1 MKGNILNFNNIK
13 NKVNGIIPGLI
24 ICLIIG
30 IIAEGLGHK
39 FPTIGAASFAIFI
52 GIFAGNT
59 FLKSSKYDKGTKFS
73 EKDLLNY
80 SIVLMGASLN
90 IMDIMHLGFSGVL
103 YIAILM
109 TLTISTT
116 YFIGRKLGFNQKY
129 SLLMSAGNAVCGSSA
144 IGSVAPVI
152 KSDESDKVIAITI
165 VNVTGTILMILLPVI
180 TAFLYKN
187 NVMQTSALMGGILQS
202 VGQVIGSAK
211 FIGDNVVEMATVFKI
226 IRIIFLV
233 VVVLVFAKIEVEEE
247 NKDEIKHHH
256 KPTHKVRIP
265 WFIIGFFIVCILN
278 TLGVVPGNVGHA
290 FKWVSSNFEII
301 ALAGIGMRVKISDLV
316 KEGPKAMLYGG
327 LVGTCQI
334 IFAVSL
340 ISIFIK

>member
-1 MKGNILNFNNIK
+1 MTKKLGIK
-13 NKVNGIIPGLI
+13 IKSIIPGLI

-30 IIAEGLGHK
+30 IIAEVLGNK
-39 FPTIGAASFAIFI
+39 FPTVGAATFAIFM

-59 FLKSSKYDKGTKFS
+59 FLKSDKYDEGTKFS

-90 IMDIMHLGFSGVL
+90 MTDIIALGFNGVI

-109 TLTISTT
+109 TLTIATT
-116 YFIGRKLGFNQKY
+116 YFIGRKLGFGEKY

-144 IGSVAPVI
+144 IGSVSPVI
-152 KSDESDKVIAITI
+152 KAKDSDKVIAITI
-165 VNVTGTILMILLPVI
+165 VNVTGTILMILLPVLTSI
-180 TAFLYKN
+180 LYN
-187 NVMQTSALMGGILQS
+187 NDVLQTSALMGGILQS

-211 FIGDNVVEMATVFKI
+211 FIGDPVVELATVFKI

-233 VVVLVFAKIEVEEE
+233 LVVLVFAKIEVNEE
-247 NKDEIKHHH
+247 NKEEIAHHH
-256 KPTHKVRIP
+256 KPTHKVHIP

-278 TLGVVPGNVGHA
+278 TFGMVPGIVGST
-290 FKWVSSNFEII
+290 FKWISSNFEII
-301 ALAGIGMRVKISDLV
+301 ALAGIGMRVKIGDLV

-327 LVGTCQI
+327 LVGLCQI
-334 IFAVSL
+334 IFAISL

>member
-1 MKGNILNFNNIK
+1 MKLKNIYSIK
-13 NKVNGIIPGLI
+13 NKAKKIMPGLI

-30 IIAEGLGHK
+30 VISEALGKK
-39 FPTIGAASFAIFI
+39 FPTIGAATFAIFI

-59 FLKSSKYDKGTKFS
+59 FLKSNKYDEGTKFS

-90 IMDIMHLGFSGVL
+90 IMDIMHLGIQGVL

-109 TLTISTT
+109 ALTIITT
-116 YFIGRKLGFNQKY
+116 YFLGRKLGFNQKY

-144 IGSVAPVI
+144 IGSVAPVV
-152 KSDESDKVIAITI
+152 KAKDSDKVIAITI

-180 TAFLYKN
+180 TAILYN
-187 NVMQTSALMGGILQS
+187 NDVLQSSALMGGILQS

-211 FIGDNVVEMATVFKI
+211 FIGDQVVEMATVFKI

-233 VVVLVFAKIEVEEE
+233 VVVLIFAKIEVDEE
-247 NKDEIKHHH
+247 NKEEKKHHN
-256 KPTHKVRIP
+256 KPTHKVNIP
-265 WFIIGFFIVCILN
+265 WFITGFFIVCILN
-278 TLGVVPGNVGHA
+278 TLGAVPGSVGHA

-301 ALAGIGMRVKISDLV
+301 ALAGIGMRVKIGDLV

-327 LVGTCQI
+327 IVGICQI
-334 IFAVSL
+334 IFAISL
-340 ISIFIK
+340 ISMFIK